1 MRVSDDARK
10 SVVFFGIDGEGV
22 DVVDYGGTGFL
33 CADMGE
39 GIAIPLLV
47 TCRHVAQLLSGH
59 EQFYVRANT
68 RGGESYTLPVS
79 KMDWRY
85 HPDSTVDLAS
95 VVLVLPNHT
104 FDVIYYRFD
113 PEFVIL
119 GDSGRK
125 QLMCGDVINLI
136 GLFRL
141 HAGKQRNIPFV
152 HTGHLAVLSDSS
164 ERIPVRNRTTNKV
177 VPAEVHLVEAQTL
190 DGLSGSPVFAH
201 EMVSLGN
208 FVIGREPDQHPYA
221 FGKVRL
227 LGIYSGSWDGE
238 PGEILASDKNL
249 RGNVRVPVGVGT
261 VVPADKL
268 MELVRDHP
276 QMKED
281 RKTLMQAILA
291 ERSASR

>member
-1 MRVSDDARK
+1 MMLERASFSSALMAKAWMSSITVGPD
-10 SVVFFGIDGEGV
+10 FFVQTWGKGSQSHCWSRA
-22 DVVDYGGTGFL
+22 GT
-33 CADMGE
+33 
-39 GIAIPLLV
+39 
-47 TCRHVAQLLSGH
+47 LLSC
-59 EQFYVRANT
+59 YRAMSSSMFEPT
-68 RGGESYTLPVS
+68 PAEV
-79 KMDWRY
+79 
-85 HPDSTVDLAS
+85 
-95 VVLVLPNHT
+95 NHT
-104 FDVIYYRFD
+104 LYQCQKWIGDIIQIPRSIWPPWSWFDVIYYRFD

-164 ERIPVRNRTTNKV
+164 ERIPVRDRTTNKV